1 MRRLWL
7 LALLLAGA
15 GMGNVYKLGTFIQ
28 TNMPL
33 GQGGTLAAQE
43 ACDLAL
49 YINSQPRPVF
59 PGKAQDFPGS
69 NPPPGSVYY

>member
-33 GQGGTLAAQE
+33 GQGGTLTAQE

-69 NPPPGSVYY
+69 HPPPGSVHY